1 MPRQCPPGVICIE
14 NITLFV
20 IMILIVI
27 IGFIIY
33 FCKPPQRRHRNMY
46 PVPNVQIPNVQI
58 PNVQIPNV
66 QIPIS
71 LEHTDVLLDPYA
83 APLRDD
89 RYFPKG
95 LPFMRSSNV
104 PINIRTQA
112 PLGLDSEFRQVGI
125 LTRKDGGET
134 ILPLMGKPLL
144 TNRDKWN
151 FYSMNDKN
159 NMIKVPI
166 KVNGKSA
173 SSEYGCDNIYD
184 GDKVFVEGYNQA
196 FKATIYDNQVQRYLP
211 FL

>member
-20 IMILIVI
+20 IMILIVVL
-27 IGFIIY
+27 GFIIY
-33 FCKPPQRRHRNMY
+33 FFKPPAHRHTRQMNGQ
-46 PVPNVQIPNVQI
+46 NVQIPNVEL
-58 PNVQIPNV
+58 
-66 QIPIS
+66 PIS

-95 LPFMRSSNV
+95 LPFMRSSNVPMNSV